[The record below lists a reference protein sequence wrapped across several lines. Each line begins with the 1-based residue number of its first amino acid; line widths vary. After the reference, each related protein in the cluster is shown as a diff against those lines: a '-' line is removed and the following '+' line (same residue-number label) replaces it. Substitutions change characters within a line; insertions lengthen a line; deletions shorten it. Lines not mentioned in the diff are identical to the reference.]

1 MSEVVIVEPAHS
13 ARRAEHEE
21 LLWRPLWETRGV
33 RPKVRRLARQLLPS
47 LAAERARRYEAASV
61 SRSGVT
67 AIARRSTER
76 VGRTVLSGPFAGMRM
91 IEGFEENAQ
100 SPVAKLAGVY
110 EAALHD
116 AVETAI
122 AREPRT
128 VVNVGCAEGYYA
140 VGFAR
145 RLPEA
150 VVHAH
155 DLARSAREM
164 TRALA
169 RLNGV
174 QQRVRVHGRR
184 RGFGQEVDVVLCD
197 IEGDE
202 GALLSPA
209 ELRQAM
215 LIVET
220 HDDAAPG
227 VTQLLARR
235 FATTHEVETL
245 SAAPAEPPDQ
255 LRWLSEAELALA
267 LDEMRPHRQR
277 WLVMTPRLSI

>member
-1 MSEVVIVEPAHS
+1 MSQVVIVELANS
-13 ARRAEHEE
+13 ARRAEHEK
-21 LLWRPLWETRGV
+21 LLSLLWETRGV

-47 LAAERARRYEAASV
+47 LAAERARRYEAEQR

-67 AIARRSTER
+67 GIARRSTER
-76 VGRTVLSGPFAGMRM
+76 VGRTVLSGPFAGMQM
-91 IEGFEENAQ
+91 IEGFEENTQ

-140 VGFAR
+140 VGFAW

-184 RGFGQEVDVVLCD
+184 RGFGPEVDVVLCD
-197 IEGDE
+197 IEGGE
-202 GALLSPA
+202 GPAFPA

-220 HDDAAPG
+220 HDDAVPG

-235 FATTHEVETL
+235 FATTHKVETL
-245 SAAPAEPPDQ
+245 SAAPAEAPDQ
-255 LRWLSEAELALA
+255 IRWLSEAELALA
-267 LDEMRPHRQR
+267 LDEMRSHRQR
-277 WLVMTPRLSI
+277 WLVMTPRPSV